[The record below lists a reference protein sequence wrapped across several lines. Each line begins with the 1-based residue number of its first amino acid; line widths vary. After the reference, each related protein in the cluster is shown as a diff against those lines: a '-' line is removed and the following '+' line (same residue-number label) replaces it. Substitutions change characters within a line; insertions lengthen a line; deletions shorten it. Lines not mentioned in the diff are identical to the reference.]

1 MRRYINLFVP
11 HRTWPCIL
19 FSTDLICY
27 LLIQKTSIY
36 LESLENNSNKNG
48 DDDDNNDDNNDT
60 NKTVQLVKSTIQPT
74 KRESRRAAHVL
85 AEKTMWKKYNKN
97 NFLAPDESRIPR
109 DSDEVIHERIKE
121 QLNTL
126 KPRTQQRGW
135 ECCVPVQS
143 QHENNGARDLN
154 GLLQNSF
161 YLRVRKQNSSD
172 DEAVSIKRSRNSTY
186 PLENVHTVQ

>member
-11 HRTWPCIL
+11 HRTWLYIL

-48 DDDDNNDDNNDT
+48 DDDDNNNDNNDT

-85 AEKTMWKKYNKN
+85 AEKTMWKKIQQKQLLSTRRVQDSPWFRWADAWKN
-97 NFLAPDESRIPR
+97 QRTVKHAESVVFLGKVSMKTMAPG
-109 DSDEVIHERIKE
+109 
-121 QLNTL
+121 TW
-126 KPRTQQRGW
+126 T
-135 ECCVPVQS
+135 ECCKTHFILEWENKTVPMT
-143 QHENNGARDLN
+143 
-154 GLLQNSF
+154 
-161 YLRVRKQNSSD
+161 
-172 DEAVSIKRSRNSTY
+172 KRSPLSGPATVPIHSKNSIQC
-186 PLENVHTVQ
+186 NR

>member
-11 HRTWPCIL
+11 HRTWLYIL

-48 DDDDNNDDNNDT
+48 DDDDNNGDNNDT

-109 DSDEVIHERIKE
+109 DSDELMHERIKE

-126 KPRTQQRGW
+126 RVLCSWAKSAWKQWRPGPGRSAAKLILSESEKTKQFRWRRGL
-135 ECCVPVQS
+135 
-143 QHENNGARDLN
+143 H
-154 GLLQNSF
+154 
-161 YLRVRKQNSSD
+161 
-172 DEAVSIKRSRNSTY
+172 
-186 PLENVHTVQ
+186 